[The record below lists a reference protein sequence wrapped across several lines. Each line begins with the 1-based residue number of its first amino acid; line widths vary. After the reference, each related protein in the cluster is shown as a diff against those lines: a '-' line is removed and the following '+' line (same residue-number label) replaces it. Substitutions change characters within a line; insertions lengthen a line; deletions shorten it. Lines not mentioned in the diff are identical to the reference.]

1 MIVGA
6 VICEFNPFHNGHKYL
21 IDEMKKDGCD
31 CVIAVMS
38 TSFTQRGD
46 VAVYSKFHRA
56 KDALMGGADLI
67 IELPVVWAVSS
78 AQRFAKAGCEIIK
91 SLGCVDRVYFGSE
104 SGNIDLLK
112 ACAAATED
120 ESVQKCLRYNMQKG
134 DYYPVALQKAVNQLY
149 SDEISDVLSSPNNT
163 LGIEYIKSLKGS
175 SVEVITI
182 KRVGASHDSEVAADN
197 FASASKIRADIE
209 KDRDVSLFL
218 PESNAKE
225 DNFASFSNGERALVY
240 KLRLIS
246 PTELE
251 KLPDVS
257 EGLHNRI
264 LSAARTNQNITE
276 ILDTIKTKR
285 YTHARL
291 RRIITCALL
300 NISKDIQELS
310 VPYVRILG
318 YNTKFQCV
326 LKEIFEKSSLPVI
339 MNVAKAEETLSEDA
353 LSILRKEIN
362 ATDLRTVF
370 EKNPTPCSQDFT
382 EPIIKI

>member
-120 ESVQKCLRYNMQKG
+120 ESVQKCLRDNMQKG

-175 SVEVITI
+175 SILIRTI

-209 KDRDVSLFL
+209 KDRDVSIFL

-225 DNFASFSNGERALVY
+225 ENFASFSNGERALVY

-264 LSAARTNQNITE
+264 LSAARTNQNIAD